1 MEARPCVEPSSF
13 NSSRSRLAALSRAP
27 RWRRSESLAPT
38 RVHVRSRA
46 PPPAEEARLHLAH
59 PRSRRDRHLSSRHDP
74 RSRRDRRLSRRH
86 DPRSRRDRRLSS
98 RHDPRRRR
106 DRHLSSRRDRRRR
119 RDRHLSSRHDPRS
132 RRDRRHSS
140 RHDPRRRRDLRWHRP
155 RRSLDPIVRAPAP
168 EPDRTP
174 GDQTQDVRTPHAPT
188 RDVRTQA
195 RDQTPGALTRRD
207 PPPVVPTTADLVR
220 YRAQMQAVPIT
231 AALIRDVLTLPVPI
245 PVRRAR
251 RITAGL
257 DPRRR
262 ILDART
268 RGPCRLD
275 RRTSRRL
282 ERCTRRRVISRR
294 LPFAARTSYRARRT
308 TITTGTITAARA

>member
-74 RSRRDRRLSRRH
+74 RSRRDQRLSRRH
-86 DPRSRRDRRLSS
+86 DPRSRRDR
-98 RHDPRRRR
+98 
-106 DRHLSSRRDRRRR
+106 HL
-119 RDRHLSSRHDPRS
+119 
-132 RRDRRHSS
+132 SS

-155 RRSLDPIVRAPAP
+155 RRSLDPIVRAPAPEPDRTPGDPTRVDPTRHGRILGARTTPAARRLAVPTP